1 MLRTIARLVLV
12 WVAGGCLAPLEDS
25 VPILATAEVAEDFDS
40 YEIRRVGLLP
50 FAGEGLTDVDREQ
63 LQVAFSAE
71 IARFAPY
78 EIVLLGE
85 ADLEAIE
92 KSDPY
97 RRGWYR
103 PRTIL
108 SIAQRYRLDA
118 ILFGT
123 VTSRRFYRPQSLGMA
138 IDLVAAE
145 TGLAIW
151 SSSVYLDATDPRVR
165 EGIEA
170 FYRTEDEDT
179 RRVALLSPERFARF
193 AAFQVASLL

>member
-1 MLRTIARLVLV
+1 MVRTIARLVLGLA
-12 WVAGGCLAPLEDS
+12 AGGCLAPMEDS
-25 VPILATAEVAEDFDS
+25 VPILATAEVADDFES

-50 FAGEGLTDVDREQ
+50 FAGEGLTDADRQ
-63 LQVAFSAE
+63 GLQAAFCAE

-78 EIVLLGE
+78 EVVLLGE
-85 ADLEAIE
+85 GDLEAIE

-108 SIAQRYRLDA
+108 SIAQRYQLDA

-123 VTSRRFYRPQSLGMA
+123 VTSRRFYRPQSLGMT

-151 SSSVYLDATDPRVR
+151 SSSVYLDAADPRVR

-170 FYRTEDEDT
+170 FYRSEDEDT